1 MRDECVIGVPLSLP
15 FLMPTPPLQLCSNPG
30 SSSLVHTVCVS
41 PSVCSCRC
49 VCVCLHVRVYAFVR
63 GENVN
68 MRAML
73 AGSAFMALG
82 ARGMSV
88 RRVSVCVRVC
98 LVSVRASVCM
108 CVVLWGVK
116 VTTLHNPSQSS
127 DN

>member
-49 VCVCLHVRVYAFVR
+49 VCVCVCLHVRVYAFVM
-63 GENVN
+63 GENEN

-98 LVSVRASVCM
+98 LVCT
-108 CVVLWGVK
+108 CVYM
-116 VTTLHNPSQSS
+116 
-127 DN
+127 